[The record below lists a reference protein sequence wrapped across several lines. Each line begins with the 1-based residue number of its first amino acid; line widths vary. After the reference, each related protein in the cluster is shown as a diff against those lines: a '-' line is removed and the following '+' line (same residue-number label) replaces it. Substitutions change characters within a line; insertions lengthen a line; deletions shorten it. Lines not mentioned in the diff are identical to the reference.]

1 MLDWLD
7 KQLSRLASVIA
18 FIGAV
23 AIIALMIIT
32 LVAVFWRYIVN
43 DPIYGISDLS
53 VLTLSVVAATSV
65 FFGARHNSHVS
76 VNVMSYFFGRKVTR
90 VTDIVMRV
98 LTLATLLT
106 ATYALIDKACGF
118 EKACIT
124 DNLSIEH
131 RPFFYVLGFCMLLY
145 AANVFW
151 QLIVGLKHFNGTDPN
166 EPAD

>member
-1 MLDWLD
+1 MLDGFSKLLTR
-7 KQLSRLASVIA
+7 LSNVIA
-18 FIGAV
+18 LIGA
-23 AIIALMIIT
+23 IGIFALMIIT

-65 FFGARHNSHVS
+65 CFGARHNAHVS

-90 VTDIVMRV
+90 VTDVFMRI
-98 LTLATLLT
+98 LALGTLLV
-106 ATYALIDKACGF
+106 AAYALIHKACGF

-131 RPFFYVLGFCMLLY
+131 RPFFYVLAVCMLLY
-145 AANVFW
+145 AAHILW
-151 QLIVGLKHFNGTDPN
+151 QLLVGLKHFNDTDPN